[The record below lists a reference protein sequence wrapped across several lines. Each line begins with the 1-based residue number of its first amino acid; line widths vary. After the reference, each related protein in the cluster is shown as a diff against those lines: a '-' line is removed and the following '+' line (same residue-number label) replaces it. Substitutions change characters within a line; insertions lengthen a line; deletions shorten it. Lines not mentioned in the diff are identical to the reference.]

1 MCQDCGC
8 VVVDQIAV
16 DGVKVIASHSHSHHD
31 HSHHDGEHHHHHDHS
46 HEHHHHEHHHS
57 HSSHVHDHSHSHS
70 HSTTQPHS
78 QPQATGYT
86 HTVEIHSALLDKN
99 DRLAERNRGYFLA
112 KNLLVLNLLSSPG
125 SGKTALLERMA
136 RDFTAM
142 EPPLAM
148 GVIVGDLATDNDAQR
163 LRQAG
168 IPAIQITTG
177 NACHLE
183 AGMVAQAM
191 AKLDL
196 DHLRLLVIENVGNL
210 VCPAAYDLG
219 EGLRIALLSVT
230 EGEDKPLKYPT
241 LFKSAQVI
249 LITKA
254 DIAAAVEFNQ
264 ELAIHNL
271 QQVAPQAQ
279 IFVISSRSGL
289 GCATFYD
296 YLENYRRN
304 LLKNSLN

>member
-8 VVVDQIAV
+8 VVVDEIAV
-16 DGVKVIASHSHSHHD
+16 DGVKVTASHSHSHAQDD
-31 HSHHDGEHHHHHDHS
+31 HRH

-57 HSSHVHDHSHSHS
+57 HNHNGHTHSHSHS
-70 HSTTQPHS
+70 SAHSHTHTAPHDN
-78 QPQATGYT
+78 QPQTGYT

-112 KNLLVLNLLSSPG
+112 KNLLALNLLSSPG

-136 RDFTAM
+136 RDFAAM

-168 IPAIQITTG
+168 VPAIQITTG

-183 AGMVAQAM
+183 ASMVAQAM

-196 DHLRLLVIENVGNL
+196 DHLQLLVIENVGNL

-219 EGLRIALLSVT
+219 EGLRVALLAVT

-254 DIAAAVEFNQ
+254 DIAAPVEFNQ
-264 ELAIHNL
+264 ELAVRNL

-279 IFVISSRSGL
+279 IFVVSSRSGS
-289 GCATFYD
+289 GCAAFYD
-296 YLENYRRN
+296 YLENYRQN
-304 LLKNSLN
+304 LLENSLN

>member
-8 VVVDQIAV
+8 VVVDEIAV
-16 DGVKVIASHSHSHHD
+16 DGVKVTASHSHSHAQD
-31 HSHHDGEHHHHHDHS
+31 DHHH

-57 HSSHVHDHSHSHS
+57 HNHNGHTHSHSHS
-70 HSTTQPHS
+70 SAHSHTHTAPHDN
-78 QPQATGYT
+78 QPQTGYT

-112 KNLLVLNLLSSPG
+112 KNLLALNLLSSPG

-136 RDFTAM
+136 RDFAAM

-168 IPAIQITTG
+168 VPAIQITTG

-183 AGMVAQAM
+183 ASMVAQAM

-196 DHLRLLVIENVGNL
+196 DHLQLLVIENVGNL

-219 EGLRIALLSVT
+219 EGLRVALLAVT

-254 DIAAAVEFNQ
+254 DIAAPVEFNQ
-264 ELAIHNL
+264 ELAVRNL

-279 IFVISSRSGL
+279 IFVVSSRSGS
-289 GCATFYD
+289 GCAAFYD
-296 YLENYRRN
+296 YLENYRQN
-304 LLKNSLN
+304 LLENSLN